1 MTKLAKITAVEAKL
15 FLRETGTWIVALF
28 LPTFI
33 LVVIGAV
40 LAPHKPD
47 EALGGQRFID
57 LFVPSLVVITLATL
71 GVNTLPARLVSHRE
85 KGVLRRLSTAPVN
98 PATLLIA
105 QLVINMAVAAAA
117 VALLIIVGNL
127 AFQIP
132 LPRHPLGFLA
142 AFLLGMSSLFGLGLL
157 VAAVAP
163 TARAGTAFIVPMF
176 ILVMF
181 LGGVYVPRMFLPDF
195 LIRIGEYTPPGVQAM
210 LDAWMG
216 TAPQPLQLA
225 IMAAITVVAS
235 AAAARLF
242 RWE

>member
-1 MTKLAKITAVEAKL
+1 VTRLAKITTVELKL
-15 FLRETGTWIVALF
+15 FFRESGTWIVSLL

-33 LVVIGAV
+33 LVVIGAIF
-40 LAPHKPD
+40 APHRPD
-47 EALGGQRFID
+47 EALGGRRFID

-71 GVNTLPARLVSHRE
+71 GVNTLPARLVSYRE
-85 KGVLRRLSTAPVN
+85 KGVLRRLSTTPVN
-98 PATLLIA
+98 PAMLLIA
-105 QLVINMAVAAAA
+105 QLVINMAAAVAA
-117 VALLIIVGNL
+117 VALLIIVGKL

-132 LPRHPLGFLA
+132 LPQHPLGFLA

-163 TARAGTAFIVPMF
+163 TARVSTALIVPLFIV
-176 ILVMF
+176 VMF

-195 LIRIGEYTPPGVQAM
+195 LVRIGEYTPPGVQAL

-216 TAPQPLQLA
+216 SAPQPLQLV
-225 IMAAITVVAS
+225 IMVAITVVAG

>member
-1 MTKLAKITAVEAKL
+1 MKKLLTITAVESKL
-15 FLRETGTWIVALF
+15 FFRETGTWIVAVF

-33 LVVIGAV
+33 LVMIGIIF
-40 LAPHKPD
+40 APHRPD

-57 LFVPSLVVITLATL
+57 MFAPSLVVITLATL
-71 GVNTLPARLVSHRE
+71 GVNTLPARLVSYRE
-85 KGVLRRLSTAPVN
+85 KGVLRRLSTTPVD
-98 PATLLIA
+98 PAMLLVA
-105 QLVINMAVAAAA
+105 QLVINSTVAI
-117 VALLIIVGNL
+117 VSVILLVTVSNL

-132 LPRHPLGFLA
+132 LPQHALGFLA
-142 AFLLGMSSLFGLGLL
+142 AFFFGMTSLFALGLL

-163 TARAGTAFIVPMF
+163 NPRVGAALIVPLFIV
-176 ILVMF
+176 VMF

-195 LIRIGEYTPPGVQAM
+195 LIHVGEYTPPGVQAL

-225 IMAAITVVAS
+225 ILAAITIVAG
-235 AAAARLF
+235 AIAARLF